1 MAELNPAEKYAN
13 WIVQNADK
21 RGTPEFNTV
30 VQAYELSKTTQTAPA
45 EPSEPV
51 NTEFA
56 ETAGGAAV
64 GRPMRGVRLNV
75 QPTPRPLES
84 FAAGVTK
91 SAIDPLLGGAQMVT
105 GGRRGVS
112 DAVKRLAEEAEVYS
126 EANPASYGTGRVGG
140 VILPAVGMSRAIG
153 MIPSFSRVNPYV
165 SSAAIGSG
173 TGAVSGALQPVETG
187 ETGLPMY
194 EEMGR
199 NARTSAMIGAPV
211 GAVAPLVG
219 KAVDYIGKTGKAL
232 LEPLTE
238 SGQEKILGR
247 FLREA
252 AGGEEAKAM
261 RNLRNPQQFVAGS
274 QPTAAQAAGVPSLA
288 ALERTAMA
296 TSPVANNLMAQR
308 QAQNAQAQADALRN
322 IAPATRT
329 SKYVDFRD
337 QVADDLYKDALKP
350 LNLGKLDDETTKEIA
365 NLTKRPA
372 IQDAMQAARIN
383 AANKG
388 KDIADPAGSM
398 RGLHETKMALDR
410 QIKAVKAKL
419 ERDNAGSTSAEL
431 DSLNDAKTS
440 LLGFMEKISPTYKTA
455 RQSYDRLS
463 KPIDQL
469 ENIAKLADKTISAE
483 TEKIYISQFSK
494 GLKELK
500 KSGVLSDRQ
509 ITRLENI
516 QKDLARTKFADT
528 AGKGV
533 GSDTVQKL
541 AYSNLMNQS
550 GLPIS
555 ATNRI
560 GKFVY
565 GDVNEQLKDKL
576 AETMLSP
583 QETLRL
589 MRLGRQQKP
598 NADEKTRNDLARL
611 LTIQGIQ
618 RTGQAMNG
626 EEQ

>member
-30 VQAYELSKTTQTAPA
+30 VQAYELSKQPTA
-45 EPSEPV
+45 EPALPEPV
-51 NTEFA
+51 NTTFG
-56 ETAGGAAV
+56 ETSGGAAV
-64 GRPMRGVRLNV
+64 GRPMRNVRLNV
-75 QPTPRPLES
+75 QETPRPLES

-105 GGRRGVS
+105 GGKGRIS
-112 DAVKRLAEEAEVYS
+112 EAVKRLAEEAEVYS
-126 EANPASYGTGRVGG
+126 EANPASYGTGRVAG
-140 VILPAVGMSRAIG
+140 VALPAVGMSRAIG
-153 MIPSFSRVNPYV
+153 MIPSFSRINPYV

-173 TGAVSGALQPVETG
+173 TGAISGALQPIETG

-194 EEMGR
+194 EQMGR

-219 KAVDYIGKTGKAL
+219 KAVDYIGRTGKAFI
-232 LEPLTE
+232 EPLTE

-247 FLREA
+247 FLRQA

-261 RNLRNPQQFVAGS
+261 RNLRNPPQFVAGS
-274 QPTAAQAAGVPSLA
+274 EPTAAQASGVPSLA

-296 TSPVANNLMAQR
+296 TSPVASNLMTQR
-308 QAQNAQAQADALRN
+308 QLQNAQAQANALRN
-322 IAPATRT
+322 IAPSTRT
-329 SKYVDFRD
+329 SKYVDFRE

-350 LNLGKLDDETTKEIA
+350 LNLGKLDDATTKEIA

-372 IQDAMQAARIN
+372 IQNAMEAARIN

-388 KDIADPAGSM
+388 QDIADPAGSM

-410 QIKAVKAKL
+410 QIKAVQAKL

-431 DSLNDAKTS
+431 DSLKNAKTS
-440 LLGFMEKISPTYKTA
+440 LLDFMEKISPTYKTA

-463 KPIDQL
+463 KPIEQL
-469 ENIAKLADKTISAE
+469 EDIAKLADKSISAE
-483 TEKIYISQFSK
+483 TEKIYVSQFAK
-494 GLKELK
+494 GVKELK
-500 KSGVLSDRQ
+500 KAGVLSDRQ
-509 ITRLENI
+509 IARLESI
-516 QKDLARTKFADT
+516 QKDLARTKFSETSA
-528 AGKGV
+528 KGV

-541 AYSNLMNQS
+541 AYSNLMNQT

-576 AETMLSP
+576 AEALLSP

-589 MRLGRQQKP
+589 MRLGKLPKP
-598 NADEKTRNDLARL
+598 SADEKTRNDLARL

-618 RTGQAMNG
+618 RTGQAING

>member
-1 MAELNPAEKYAN
+1 MIAEQMA
-13 WIVQNADK
+13 
-21 RGTPEFNTV
+21 
-30 VQAYELSKTTQTAPA
+30 TTASPM
-45 EPSEPV
+45 S
-51 NTEFA
+51 FG
-56 ETAGGAAV
+56 ETAGGAAT
-64 GRPMRGVRLNV
+64 GRPINRGQRNI
-75 QPTPRPLES
+75 QETPRPLES

-91 SAIDPLLGGAQMVT
+91 SAVDPLLGGAQMVT

-140 VILPAVGMSRAIG
+140 VLFPAVGMSRAIG

-187 ETGLPMY
+187 ETGMPMY

-199 NARTSAMIGAPV
+199 NARTGAMIGAPV

-219 KAVDYIGKTGKAL
+219 RAVDYIGKTGKAL

-247 FLREA
+247 FLRQA

-308 QAQNAQAQADALRN
+308 QLQNAQAQADALRN

-329 SKYVDFRD
+329 SKYVDFRE

-419 ERDNAGSTSAEL
+419 DRDNAGSTSAEL

-469 ENIAKLADKTISAE
+469 EDIAKLADKSISAE
-483 TEKIYISQFSK
+483 TEKIFISQFSK

-541 AYSNLMNQS
+541 AYSNLMNQT

-555 ATNRI
+555 ATNRL

-589 MRLGRQQKP
+589 MRLGKQQKP
-598 NADEKTRNDLARL
+598 SADEKTRNDLARL

>member
-1 MAELNPAEKYAN
+1 MPIARFEMPDGRIARFEVAEGTTPDQAQAMIAEQMA
-13 WIVQNADK
+13 
-21 RGTPEFNTV
+21 
-30 VQAYELSKTTQTAPA
+30 TTASPM
-45 EPSEPV
+45 S
-51 NTEFA
+51 FG
-56 ETAGGAAV
+56 ETGGGAAT
-64 GRPMRGVRLNV
+64 GRPINRGQRNI
-75 QPTPRPLES
+75 QETPRPLES

-140 VILPAVGMSRAIG
+140 VVLPAVGMSRAIG

-173 TGAVSGALQPVETG
+173 TGAISGALQPVETG
-187 ETGLPMY
+187 ETGMPMY

-308 QAQNAQAQADALRN
+308 QLQNAQAQADALRN

-329 SKYVDFRD
+329 SKYVDFRE

-365 NLTKRPA
+365 GLIKRPA
-372 IQDAMQAARIN
+372 IQDAMEAARIN

-419 ERDNAGSTSAEL
+419 ERDNAGSTSSEL
-431 DSLNDAKTS
+431 DSLKDAKTN
-440 LLGFMEKISPTYKTA
+440 LLDFMEKISPTYKTA

-541 AYSNLMNQS
+541 AYSNLMNQT

-589 MRLGRQQKP
+589 MRLATKQKP
-598 NADEKTRNDLARL
+598 SADEKTRNDLARL